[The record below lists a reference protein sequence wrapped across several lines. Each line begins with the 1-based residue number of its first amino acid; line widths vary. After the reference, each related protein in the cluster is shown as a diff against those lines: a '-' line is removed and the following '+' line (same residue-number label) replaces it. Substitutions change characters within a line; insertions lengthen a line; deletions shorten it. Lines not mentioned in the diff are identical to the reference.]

1 MLRIAAPVQ
10 QPQNS
15 TGTDFA
21 NFESFGS
28 LNQAAPTN
36 NSNDL
41 LGVSFIFLARLFC
54 LMIGIPDIHSHFKWF
69 FFPDVG
75 HKFNVTAYATS

>member
-1 MLRIAAPVQ
+1 MLSKRQNNSKREIFVFCLFYVAAAVQ
-10 QPQNS
+10 QPQSS

-28 LNQAAPTN
+28 LNQAASTN

-41 LGVSFIFLARLFC
+41 LSVSFFLFEL
-54 LMIGIPDIHSHFKWF
+54 
-69 FFPDVG
+69 
-75 HKFNVTAYATS
+75 T